1 MACSYELFFQLRN
14 YLDIVDYYM
23 RLSAENRQY
32 TTVHHWRGMGDHMT
46 WIWPVS
52 HLHRIYHRA
61 WTDPKHSNH
70 HSLSWKYKVFK
81 SSTYINSLFLNQ
93 LLEKII
99 LKENKI
105 SRNSYLEFVTNKTL
119 LIPKYVFHY
128 LNDDYKNIILLYH
141 LSKEN
146 TGTHHE

>member
-1 MACSYELFFQLRN
+1 MDKLCCYK
-14 YLDIVDYYM
+14 M
-23 RLSAENRQY
+23 LSAGSFHN
-32 TTVHHWRGMGDHMT
+32 TAIHHWRGVGDHMT

-81 SSTYINSLFLNQ
+81 SSTYINSLFL
-93 LLEKII
+93 LEKLN
-99 LKENKI
+99 LKENKT

-119 LIPKYVFHY
+119 LISKYVFHY
-128 LNDDYKNIILLYH
+128 LNDNYKNIILLYH
-141 LSKEN
+141 VSKEN